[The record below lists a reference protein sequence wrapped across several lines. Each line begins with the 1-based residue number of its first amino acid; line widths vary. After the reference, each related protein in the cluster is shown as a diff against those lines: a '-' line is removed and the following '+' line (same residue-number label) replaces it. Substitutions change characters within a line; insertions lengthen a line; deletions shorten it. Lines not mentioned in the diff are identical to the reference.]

1 MALLDNAQPQQDT
14 SGLLANFLQSPQA
27 MNLAASLLANSGYT
41 TTPTSLGQAL
51 GSSFLGSQQATLD
64 NAHKQAAT
72 QDIQAKIKA
81 EQQKQALNEKMAQLM
96 GAPASAQGVPYA
108 NNPGSGLL
116 GGQMS
121 ADDYTKQLAPL
132 LMQAGDYKTG
142 LGLLGVGN
150 ESSYGQPVQAV
161 GADGK
166 LHYFVADKA
175 GNTKQLDNFA
185 PIPKKGTSIIS
196 DGAGG
201 VTVEMGGMDLGGGVA
216 SPTTKTTNDLQG
228 DITSSLN
235 TLNNL
240 REVAKNYKSAY
251 LTYPGQA
258 RAAVGNLINKA
269 TGVSVDKDFRQGK
282 TKLVNGVEQMFNVY
296 RKDIT
301 GAAASVQELDRL
313 KKSMLNV
320 DMSPDE
326 FPAAFDQF
334 ANIVESGL
342 KMKQQLLAQGV
353 PVGQVGKMVDAT
365 LLGQQPQA
373 APVQAQPQ
381 AAQPAQARNYDFI
394 YTPGK
399 GLSR

>member
-1 MALLDNAQPQQDT
+1 MAEDT
-14 SGLLANFLQSPQA
+14 MGLLNKFLQSPQA
-27 MNLAASLLANSGYT
+27 MNMAASLLANSGYT
-41 TTPTSLGQAL
+41 TTPTTLGQAL
-51 GSSFLGSQQATLD
+51 GNSFMQGQQTTNE
-64 NAHKQAAT
+64 NAYKQAAT

-81 EQQKQALNEKMAQLM
+81 EQQRQLLNEKMAQLM
-96 GAPASAQGVPYA
+96 GSPGSSQGVPYA

-121 ADDYTKQLAPL
+121 TADYTKQLAPL
-132 LMQAGDYKTG
+132 LMQAGDYKAG

-150 ESSYGQPVQAV
+150 ESTYGQPVPAM

-175 GNTKQLDNFA
+175 GNTKQLDDFA
-185 PIPKKGTSIIS
+185 PIPKKGTTITG

-201 VTVEMGGMDLGGGVA
+201 FTFDMGGMDLGNGVA
-216 SPTTKTTNDLQG
+216 SPTSKTTNDLQG
-228 DITSSLN
+228 DISSGLN

-240 REVAKNYKSAY
+240 KQVAGSYKGAY

-258 RAAVGNLINKA
+258 RAEVGNKINKLF
-269 TGVSVDKDFRQGK
+269 GSSVDKEFRQGK
-282 TKLVNGVEQMFNVY
+282 TKFVNGIEQMFNQY
-296 RKDIT
+296 RKEIT

-313 KKSMLNV
+313 KKSMLNA

-326 FPAAFDQF
+326 FEAAYQQFD
-334 ANIVESGL
+334 NIVRTSL
-342 KMKQQLLAQGV
+342 SLKQQMLAQGL
-353 PVGQVGKMVDAT
+353 PVGDIGKQIDAS
-365 LLGQQPQA
+365 LFSIAPLGQQQPPAMQ
-373 APVQAQPQ
+373 QAQPQ
-381 AAQPAQARNYDFI
+381 AAQPPQQARGYDFI